1 MDEPKGV
8 VYVDI
13 PIQCDSEVDVVKAM
27 QMALGWSP
35 DQSIDSSK
43 RNYSSSC
50 QRVLLKANRFAAA
63 SLDDV
68 LEVFSRFAI
77 KYKQEYKKIPV
88 LIIDNANRLTQ
99 KHQKLLDS
107 FQGFAEDTAYEDR
120 VSVVFVFGES
130 CIPSCMMGKSIMF
143 GVLF

>member
-35 DQSIDSSK
+35 DQSINSSK
-43 RNYSSSC
+43 RNYSSSF
-50 QRVLLKANRFAAA
+50 QWVLLKANRFAAT
-63 SLDDV
+63 SLHEV
-68 LEVFSRFAI
+68 LKVLSCFAI

-99 KHQKLLDS
+99 KHRKLLNS
-107 FQGFAEDTAYEDR
+107 LQYFAKDTADKGR
-120 VSVVFVFGES
+120 VSVVFVFSES
-130 CIPSCMMGKSIMF
+130 DIPNCMIGKSIMF